1 MADLNGVIPT
11 IDLEE
16 VNDHILNQ
24 NIRKASEKW
33 GFFMVINHGVSL
45 SLMAEMKKTVRDL
58 HERPHEMK
66 LRNIDV
72 LLGGGYKPQSE
83 LNPFYE
89 SFGLFDMASPQAV
102 NNFCDQLDASA
113 DQRFLLFTFSF
124 MSLLLIAY
132 LVRFG

>member
-1 MADLNGVIPT
+1 MAELNGVIPT

-33 GFFMVINHGVSL
+33 GFFMVINHGVSF